1 MRRRARVVPGKH
13 PEIFI
18 HVNRKT
24 DGRSRDEDP
33 VLARVYC
40 RGNERLVE
48 LMHTTDID
56 ENKFTALCREI
67 RSARLVIRDLE
78 CALCGRVHLSRS
90 A

>member
-13 PEIFI
+13 PEILI
-18 HVNRKT
+18 HGNRKT

-33 VLARVYC
+33 VLARVHC
-40 RGNERLVE
+40 RGNERLIE

-67 RSARLVIRDLE
+67 RSARLAIRDIE
-78 CALCGRVHLSRS
+78 CTICGRIHTRKS